1 MYSKLKKVCTNVTE
15 QDNNIINVL
24 CKKQNKKKLKKKK
37 TQIHKKKLQK
47 HKNLKLKLLANNHN
61 YICISSAWSG
71 FCSQGVGF

>member
-24 CKKQNKKKLKKKK
+24 CKKQNKKKTIKK